1 METLRIRHVITPR
14 FCKLPRKCLL
24 PAGIKL
30 VFFLSSHLR
39 LWYWIVIE
47 FLGGTV
53 SWKVN
58 SRLIE
63 KLLVALDSGFFFFFA
78 MDSNGVERIVIA
90 VQCFFISAWCEFKQT
105 RTNGRSNFTMIV
117 WGWVDVRALGC
128 PVWVSG
134 VVVVWC
140 VVSGCGDDGE
150 TVTRR
155 TPCRFKTFSFVHFI
169 RPRMCRHT
177 WTISKVNTE
186 ALTCTS
192 HTHVQSCSNFLHP
205 Q

>member
-1 METLRIRHVITPR
+1 MSLERDFKDGAEIKKMETLRIRHVITPR

-63 KLLVALDSGFFFFFA
+63 KLLVALDSVFFC
-78 MDSNGVERIVIA
+78 DGLK
-90 VQCFFISAWCEFKQT
+90 WC
-105 RTNGRSNFTMIV
+105 
-117 WGWVDVRALGC
+117 
-128 PVWVSG
+128 
-134 VVVVWC
+134 
-140 VVSGCGDDGE
+140 
-150 TVTRR
+150 
-155 TPCRFKTFSFVHFI
+155 
-169 RPRMCRHT
+169 
-177 WTISKVNTE
+177 
-186 ALTCTS
+186 
-192 HTHVQSCSNFLHP
+192 
-205 Q
+205 